1 MEEEIIIQ
9 SSGEV
14 SHIDYA
20 RDTAMLINQQQ
31 EEVKS
36 NMDIIS
42 EQLNEIQGTISTTT
56 SATTDLSE
64 VASLIEDIDTTVVQ
78 SQNQD
83 ILAMLNNQQ
92 EQINGIE
99 EKLNLIIQKLEM

>member
-20 RDTAMLINQQQ
+20 RDTATLINQQQ
-31 EEVKS
+31 EEVKN

-42 EQLNEIQGTISTTT
+42 EQLSEIQGTISTTT

-83 ILAMLNNQQ
+83 ILTMLNNQQ

-99 EKLNLIIQKLEM
+99 EKLNLLIEKLEM